1 MQVRTFKKEDQ
12 IEYFQMAEAFY
23 HSDAAVS
30 NLTKGQLKRTFQEIM
45 KDSPYVK
52 GVMICEGASIVGYAL
67 LTFSWSCEMDGIVIT
82 VDELF
87 VKPNY
92 RSHRY
97 GSKFFKWLETAYDI
111 DDYSYFLEVNPENP
125 RARQLYERLGF
136 RTCPYI
142 AMLKS

>member
-1 MQVRTFKKEDQ
+1 MQVRTFKQDDQ
-12 IEYFQMAEAFY
+12 TEYYQMAEAFY
-23 HSDAAVS
+23 HSDAAVT
-30 NLTKGQLKRTFQEIM
+30 NITKGQLRRTFQEIM
-45 KDSPYVK
+45 KNSPYVK
-52 GVMICEGASIVGYAL
+52 GMMLCEASQIVGYAL
-67 LTFSWSCEMDGIVIT
+67 LTFSWSCEMDGIIVT

-87 VKPNY
+87 IKPKY

-97 GSKFFKWLETAYDI
+97 GSQFFKWLETAYDI

-125 RARQLYERLGF
+125 RARKLYERLGY